1 MEAQGEIDKC
11 ENQVI
16 AAAGARQRGKN
27 IDLQPSESS
36 AGGDLVALK
45 IPALYIG
52 P

>member
-16 AAAGARQRGKN
+16 ATAGARQREKN

-36 AGGDLVALK
+36 AGGDLVALQ
-45 IPALYIG
+45 IPALCVG